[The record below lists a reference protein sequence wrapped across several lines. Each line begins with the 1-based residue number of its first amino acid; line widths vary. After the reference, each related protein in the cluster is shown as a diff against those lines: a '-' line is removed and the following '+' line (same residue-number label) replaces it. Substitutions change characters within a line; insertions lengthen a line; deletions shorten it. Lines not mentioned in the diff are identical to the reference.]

1 MSITIKNVVLVLYDL
16 CMIFCYSTDLYDSVV
31 FLRRLIRYYRKILQ
45 MVVIPGDFLPV
56 DDIIEAWQI
65 IVNARIV
72 FPKYL
77 ILAIGVWNVPTLLVF
92 IVMSSNFDNIRF
104 HLEPREV
111 FSVVEVRNLVFWWI
125 ALETLFSVKVL
136 EELIWKIIEV
146 KNLST

>member
-1 MSITIKNVVLVLYDL
+1 MSMTINNFVLVLYDL

-45 MVVIPGDFLPV
+45 MVIIPGDPPPV

-77 ILAIGVWNVPTLLVF
+77 ILAIGVWDVPTLLVF
-92 IVMSSNFDNIRF
+92 IIMSSN
-104 HLEPREV
+104 
-111 FSVVEVRNLVFWWI
+111 
-125 ALETLFSVKVL
+125 
-136 EELIWKIIEV
+136 LIIYSSI
-146 KNLST
+146 